1 MAKIYLDATNA
12 EYSINNN
19 NDDVIGLVGT
29 QSVALASGVTGV
41 IVDQNVEEVVFSGAA
56 SDYTFLHSGNS
67 IKVYA
72 NNTLVSTVFVQG
84 DADGTQLSFSNGTA
98 DAVLAGGVLKLGGA
112 TVDASVAAHVTP
124 TLDTTNIPP
133 AANSGLNLT
142 VGQDNLTGSAGAD
155 IFYADIFDNQNTL
168 QSGDRINGGAGTDI
182 LDAEVGNSQNFA
194 MLPKTTS
201 VENMFFQA
209 QATAYDSSDNFNSD
223 PEDSPLGDMG
233 YEFSYLNANR
243 DGASQID
250 AQDLQGVRQLWSDN
264 SRANLVI
271 EDVRE
276 NSHTTTIGMRD
287 TDPGNVNYEV
297 YFDPQHIT
305 GPGND
310 AEGATLTIRL
320 ADVLDL
326 GKGGDGLSNLPYDGF
341 TLDIGG
347 TSVKLDIDFSALT
360 SYADFKTAIEA
371 ALAAE
376 GITSITVTQSPI
388 ETAVFSITVTD
399 GGTTYLQGTVGGTY
413 SPIVLTNSGAENLSL
428 TSYTLDPGSQEPSGN
443 LVRTASNNEASE
455 IPSLTQVDVILDNVA
470 RGDASG
476 SGDLVIGD
484 MSESGIQQFNVQVDR
499 SSHIDQLAS
508 TNNVL
513 EVVNV
518 TNDFTANPEDTNN
531 GIAGANGDLIIN
543 ELYDVRVFDASAMV
557 GDVSLGATLTGNVTD
572 KYLDLQDIQTDPAG
586 DNSEIPYLNVVDTEF
601 SYDLGAGN
609 DTLRLGISSD
619 NMAEAGTTNREDFVL
634 EIQGNDGDDDIALA
648 IVDGDGDLAWDGA
661 FFVSPFMANWYDN
674 STLNANL
681 TIDAGAGNDTITT
694 PGSGNVVINA
704 GSGNDTVYADNT
716 GDKAVFV
723 FNVEP
728 GFAPIRADIDN
739 LQSDANDTYRIYKG
753 TLTVSFKGFNVTV
766 NLPETQGVVSDLQV
780 NQAIKNAINN
790 NDVLNKL
797 LVANDGPANTLVV
810 SSLIDSEFDQFDEGD
825 LAITIAAPTTISAA
839 DVQLLNSYYGTPG
852 GTEATHLTT
861 YAASLLAFNT
871 AGDYAT
877 QIAYDN
883 GNEIYGDYSIH
894 TSDNIITGGT
904 GNDVIVLGTGL
915 MSNDTIVYEGYDQT
929 SNGLNDND
937 TIVNFVSSDFV
948 IDPEVLTNLA
958 VVTSV
963 TDGTGA
969 TPAVDAVAEV
979 FTLTLTGS
987 VATAA
992 GTITLDGTDFNGGGA
1007 DIVINPV
1014 AGDTLATVAAD
1025 LAAANNA
1032 VGTREWNA
1040 VVNADNTVTFTA
1052 IAAAA
1057 QNITI
1062 GQTTVD
1068 SIAYDLSGV
1077 GMTIA
1082 VGTDGVDA
1090 VAPGAGTA
1098 ESFVVEFSDAT
1109 VDATYTFAGISV
1121 DVLAGET
1128 GTNIAASF
1136 AAATSDYTGWTASVN
1151 AANVVTFTNDAVGDQ
1166 TDITDASFV
1175 GANVVVTPETIVFGV
1190 ASNSDMI
1197 DFSSYG
1203 VDSVYVDSDFIFGD
1217 VVGDGL
1223 LAANEDYVYMVE
1235 SSTNDGVY
1243 TMYLM
1248 NTGSTAGF
1256 GGLTLDITVGVIG
1269 VADFGVEQDF
1279 VAENFII

>member
-12 EYSINNN
+12 EYNINNN
-19 NDDVIGLVGT
+19 NDDVIGLAGT

-41 IVDQNVEEVVFSGAA
+41 TVDQNVEEVVFAGTA
-56 SDYTFLHSGNS
+56 SDYTFLQSGNS

-72 NNTLVSTVFVQG
+72 NDTLVSTVFVQG

-98 DAVLAGGVLKLGGA
+98 DAILAGGVMTLGGA
-112 TVDASVAAHVTP
+112 TVDTNVATHVNA
-124 TLDTTNIPP
+124 TLDTSNITQNPGV
-133 AANSGLNLT
+133 SLT
-142 VGQDNLTGSAGAD
+142 VGQDNLTGSTGDDTFTA
-155 IFYADIFDNQNTL
+155 YIFDNQNTL
-168 QSGDRINGGAGTDI
+168 QSGDRINGGAGTDT
-182 LDAEVGNSQNFA
+182 LEAEIGNSQAFA

-209 QATAYDSSDNFNSD
+209 QATATDSADNFNTS
-223 PEDSPLGDMG
+223 PQLSPLGDNG
-233 YEFSYLNANR
+233 YEFNYAGASH

-326 GKGGDGLSNLPYDGF
+326 GKGGDGLSNLPYSGF

-347 TSVKLDIDFSALT
+347 TAVSLDIDFSALT

-376 GITSITVTQSPI
+376 GITSITVEQSPA

-428 TSYTLDPGSQEPSGN
+428 TNYTLEPGSQEPSGN

-499 SSHIDQLAS
+499 SSHIDQMAS

-513 EVVNV
+513 EVINV
-518 TNDFTANPEDTNN
+518 ENIGD
-531 GIAGANGDLIIN
+531 NGDLIIN
-543 ELYDVRVFDASAMV
+543 MINDVRVFDAATMI
-557 GDVSLGATLTGNVTD
+557 GDVSLGAYLSAGVTG
-572 KYLDLQDIQTDPAG
+572 KYLDLQDIQTDPAD
-586 DNSEIPYLNVVDTEF
+586 DNSEIPYLDVVDTEF
-601 SYDLGAGN
+601 SYDLGTG
-609 DTLRLGISSD
+609 DDSLELQISSS
-619 NMAEAGTTNREDFVL
+619 NLAEAGTTNREDFVL
-634 EIQGNDGDDDIALA
+634 HIQGGTGDDDITLA
-648 IVDGDGDLAWDGA
+648 IVDEPGVLASDDT
-661 FFVSPFMANWYDN
+661 NWYDN
-674 STLNANL
+674 SVLNANL
-681 TIDAGAGNDTITT
+681 SIDAGAGDDFIFT
-694 PGSGNVVINA
+694 PGTGNVVIEA
-704 GSGNDTVYADNT
+704 GTGNDTVYADNT
-716 GDKAVFV
+716 GNNAVFV
-723 FNVEP
+723 FNALNNDVDDLASDTNESYRFYKTTVTVDYL
-728 GFAPIRADIDN
+728 GFD
-739 LQSDANDTYRIYKG
+739 
-753 TLTVSFKGFNVTV
+753 VTV
-766 NLPETQGVVSDLQV
+766 NLPEIEGVVSDLQI

-790 NDVLNKL
+790 DDVLNKL

-810 SSLIDSEFDQFDEGD
+810 TSLIDGAMITED
-825 LAITIAAPTTISAA
+825 LTITLDTPNTLSAA
-839 DVQLLNSYYGTPG
+839 DVTLLNSYYGTVG
-852 GTEATHLTT
+852 GTEATHL
-861 YAASLLAFNT
+861 AIFANELADFVGF
-871 AGDYAT
+871 GDYDTVIGAGLAGSNSEH
-877 QIAYDN
+877 I
-883 GNEIYGDYSIH
+883 
-894 TSDNIITGGT
+894 SDNIITGDT
-904 GNDVIVLGTGL
+904 GNDVIVLGTGPD
-915 MSNDTIVYEGYDQT
+915 SNDTVVYEGYDST
-929 SNGLNDND
+929 GNGLNDND
-937 TIVNFVSSDFV
+937 TIVNFVSSDLV
-948 IDPEVLTNLA
+948 IAPEVLINLA
-958 VVTSV
+958 EVTSV

-969 TPAVDAVAEV
+969 TAQVDAVAEV

-992 GTITLDGTDFNGGGA
+992 GTITLDGADFNGGGA
-1007 DIVINPV
+1007 DIVINPI
-1014 AGDTLATVAAD
+1014 AGDTLAVVAAD

-1032 VGTREWNA
+1032 VVTREWNA
-1040 VVNADNTVTFTA
+1040 VVNADNTITFTA
-1052 IAAAA
+1052 IAGGA

-1062 GQTTVD
+1062 GQSAAVD

-1077 GMTIA
+1077 GMTLA
-1082 VGTDGVDA
+1082 VGTDGSDL
-1090 VAPGAGTA
+1090 VAAGLGTA
-1098 ESFVVEFSDAT
+1098 EQFDVTFSDAT

-1128 GTNIAASF
+1128 GVNIAAAF
-1136 AAATSDYTGWTASVN
+1136 AAATSDYTGWTAAVN
-1151 AANVVTFTNDAVGDQ
+1151 AANVVTFTNDAVGDV

-1175 GANVVVTPETIVFGV
+1175 GANIVETPETLVYGF
-1190 ASNSDMI
+1190 ANNSDMI
-1197 DFSSYG
+1197 DFSSYDVDTVVVAVDGSDNNDFVYGSG
-1203 VDSVYVDSDFIFGD
+1203 VLSAD
-1217 VVGDGL
+1217 
-1223 LAANEDYVYMVE
+1223 EDYVYMVE
-1235 SSTNDGVY
+1235 SATNDGEY

-1248 NTGSTAGF
+1248 NTGIAAGF
-1256 GGLTLDITVGVIG
+1256 GGLEFDVEVGVIG
-1269 VADFGVEQDF
+1269 VADFGVEQAF
-1279 VAENFII
+1279 VDGNFII